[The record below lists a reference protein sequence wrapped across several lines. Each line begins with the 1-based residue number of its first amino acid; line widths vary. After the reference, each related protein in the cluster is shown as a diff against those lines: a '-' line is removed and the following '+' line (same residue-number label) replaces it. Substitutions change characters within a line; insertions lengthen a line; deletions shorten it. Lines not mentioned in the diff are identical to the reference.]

1 MSGALVA
8 EWSRLLVESLVATG
22 LEHVVLSPGSRST
35 PFAWAFGTHPRLTRH
50 VLVDE
55 RAAAFFALGL
65 ARVTGKPPLL
75 LCTSGSAGANYF
87 PAVVEASLAHLP
99 LLVLTADRPLE
110 VQGASAAQTIDQV
123 KLYGDH
129 ARAFFD
135 LGAPEA
141 QSSVLAALPRVVSQ
155 AYARS
160 RFPEPG
166 PVHLNARAR
175 KPLEPSAPVT
185 AAEREL
191 AAHVD
196 ALLAR
201 GVTRVSTPSTLPDAT
216 AIERLATRLAR
227 AERGVIVCGPAPVYA
242 TDAGAALGELSE
254 RLGMPVYA
262 EATSQLRFGAHAL
275 PGADGLEWL
284 LRTPTRRELG
294 FDLILRFGAP
304 PTSSGL
310 EPLLAE
316 RGPVELHVVAE
327 YGFPDPN
334 NTARSLT
341 FGSTAA
347 VASAL
352 VAALA
357 NHRTSA
363 AQLDFR
369 ASLARANERVWQSV
383 ERHVARGP
391 ELTEATA
398 VRAAVA
404 AVPDG
409 GLLVV
414 GNSLPVREVDAFL
427 PGAARRIAVA
437 SQRGANG
444 IDGLVAG
451 AAGAARA
458 SGTPTLLLLGDVS
471 FAHDLGGLAAARLV
485 KSPFVVLI
493 LDNDGGRI
501 FEQLPA
507 ARLFG
512 DAGEHAELWLTP
524 PGLDVRHAGPL
535 FGLPFVAPTSTPE
548 LEAALRHALATP
560 GPSLIHARVPPHGAR
575 DIYRSIAAELETP
588 AP

>member
-8 EWSRLLVESLVATG
+8 EWSRLLAESLVAAG

-65 ARVTGKPPLL
+65 ARITGKPALL
-75 LCTSGSAGANYF
+75 LCTSGTAGANYF

-110 VQGASAAQTIDQV
+110 VQGTSAAQTIDQV

-135 LGAPEA
+135 LGSPEA
-141 QSSVLAALPRVVSQ
+141 AASVLAALPRLVSQ
-155 AYARS
+155 AYLRS

-185 AAEREL
+185 AAERGL
-191 AAHVD
+191 AEQVD
-196 ALLAR
+196 GLLAR
-201 GVTRVSTPSTLPDAT
+201 GLVHVGLPSMGPDPR
-216 AIERLATRLAR
+216 AIEALAARLAR
-227 AERGVIVCGPAPVYA
+227 AKRGVIVCGPAALYA
-242 TDAGAALGELSE
+242 PDASAALSELSE
-254 RLGMPVYA
+254 RLGMPIYA
-262 EATSQLRFGAHAL
+262 EATSQHRFGSRAL
-275 PGADGLEWL
+275 SDADALDWL
-284 LRTPTRRELG
+284 LRSAPRRNELG
-294 FDLILRFGAP
+294 LDLVLRFGAP

-310 EPLLAE
+310 EQLLAE
-316 RGPVELHVVAE
+316 RARPELHVVTE
-327 YGFPDPN
+327 HGFPDPTN
-334 NTARSLT
+334 AAQSLT
-341 FGSTAA
+341 FGATAV

-352 VAALA
+352 GQALSA
-357 NHRTSA
+357 HRAS

-369 ASLARANERVWQSV
+369 ATLARANARVWQCV
-383 ERHVARGP
+383 ERQLASGP
-391 ELTEATA
+391 ELTEAVA
-398 VRAAVA
+398 VRTAVA
-404 AVPDG
+404 AVPEG
-409 GLLVV
+409 GLLMI
-414 GNSLPVREVDAFL
+414 GNSLPVREVDAFV
-427 PGAARRIAVA
+427 ASSARRIRVA

-444 IDGLVAG
+444 IDGLIAG

-458 SGTPTLLLLGDVS
+458 SGVPTLLLLGDVS

-485 KSPFVVLI
+485 KSPLVVMI

-512 DAGEHAELWLTP
+512 DAEEHAELWLTP
-524 PGLDVRHAGPL
+524 PGIDFRHAGPL
-535 FGLPFVAPTSTPE
+535 FGMPFSAPRSVSE
-548 LEAALRHALATP
+548 LEVALRHGLATP
-560 GPSLIHARVPPHGAR
+560 SPSLVHARVPPHAAR
-575 DIYRSIAAELETP
+575 DCYRAIAAELESVT
-588 AP
+588 